1 MYVPLTKVD
10 VYFGKRDIGLKKGCV
25 KLACCYAKRGDKKK
39 L

>member
-25 KLACCYAKRGDKKK
+25 KLR
-39 L
+39 LLLR